1 MSQLRVLYVDD
12 EPDIREIA
20 ALALGLDPEIVVDVA
35 ASGAEALGKLREPG
49 ARPDVIML
57 DVMMPGMDGPAVREA
72 LRAEP
77 ATADIP
83 VVFITA
89 RAQTQDRERLL
100 QLGAVAVIAKPFD
113 PMMLARELRAVLV
126 KEPLA

>member
-1 MSQLRVLYVDD
+1 VSQLRVLYVDD

-35 ASGAEALGKLREPG
+35 ASGGEALEKLRQPA

-57 DVMMPGMDGPAVREA
+57 DVMMPAMDGPAVREA

-126 KEPLA
+126 REPLA

>member
-12 EPDIREIA
+12 EPDIREVA
-20 ALALGLDPEIVVDVA
+20 GLALGLDPGIQVELA
-35 ASGAEALGKLREPG
+35 GSGAEALRMASDG

-57 DVMMPGMDGPAVREA
+57 DVMMPGMDGPTVLER

-77 ATADIP
+77 ALASIP

-89 RAQTQDRERLL
+89 RTSAQDRERLL
-100 QLGAVAVIAKPFD
+100 QLGAIAVIAKPFD
-113 PMMLARELRAVLV
+113 PMMLAKELRAVIA
-126 KEPLA
+126 PDASA